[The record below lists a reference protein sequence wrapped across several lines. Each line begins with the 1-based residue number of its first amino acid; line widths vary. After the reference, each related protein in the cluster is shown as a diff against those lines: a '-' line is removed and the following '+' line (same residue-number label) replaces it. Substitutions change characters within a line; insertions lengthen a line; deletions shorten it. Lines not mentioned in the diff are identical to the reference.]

1 MTGAVTDKQVTTV
14 EIKMQWRMRTSKNTM
29 GIVSLGQSEWQ
40 CVVIV
45 TRVKFHL

>member
-29 GIVSLGQSEWQ
+29 GIVQ
-40 CVVIV
+40 C
-45 TRVKFHL
+45 HLANLNGSVLL